1 MARSFHRLDDKIW
14 KGNHTMGW
22 NDDLDMQ
29 SNNPNLM
36 ESKNQQAQQRNNR
49 IYIDKS
55 YHSVY
60 KMLTESEE
68 SEQPFD
74 SMKNVF
80 MLATFIGYQQKQRIR
95 LKNKVDIFSWDVLAR
110 DEENVP
116 LLIALALAETS
127 DVEILTDQ
135 GRILDIAEEY
145 ANAGIIEIKEKIAD
159 RRDNKIMHLVNLL
172 GVRIPDDLITS
183 LAEDVS

>member
-1 MARSFHRLDDKIW
+1 MD
-14 KGNHTMGW
+14 W
-22 NDDLDMQ
+22 NDDLDIQ
-29 SNNPNLM
+29 SDDTNLT
-36 ESKNQQAQQRNNR
+36 ESKNQRGQQRNNR
-49 IYIDKS
+49 VYIDKS

-60 KMLTESEE
+60 KLLTEGEE

-74 SMKNVF
+74 SMKSVF
-80 MLATFIGYQQKQRIR
+80 MLATFIGYQEKKRIR

-110 DEENVP
+110 DEENTH
-116 LLIALALAETS
+116 LLLALALAETN

-145 ANAGIIEIKEKIAD
+145 ANAGIIEIKKKIAD
-159 RRDNKIMHLVNLL
+159 MQDNRIIHLVGLL
-172 GVRIPDDLITS
+172 GERIPDDLIFG